1 MGANG
6 ARRLVIAPPG
16 PDTDDRELPRA
27 DVRAGRPSAAT
38 SAALETQILDAAW
51 QVALTCGASFSLDQ
65 VSQQARTS
73 KRTIYTRFH
82 NKDEM
87 VRRLL
92 DRRLADFLLALRSRS
107 HGLTFA
113 ETLENHAVASIRYF
127 LSLEGRA
134 LGWLIDSY
142 SEQAPDGANIRRALH
157 IAASKELETFL
168 QDAATKSGVV
178 IEDPN
183 FAAHFWLEALVG
195 HTRAVGASESEEE
208 ARTWAR
214 KTSAM
219 FVRALGG

>member
-1 MGANG
+1 M
-6 ARRLVIAPPG
+6 IAS
-16 PDTDDRELPRA
+16 PDPDADDRELPRT
-27 DVRAGRPSAAT
+27 DIRAGRPSAAT

-107 HGLTFA
+107 HGLTFP

-127 LSLEGRA
+127 LSLEGRV
-134 LGWLIDSY
+134 LGRLIDGY
-142 SEQAPDGANIRRALH
+142 SEHAPDGANIRQALH
-157 IAASKELETFL
+157 IAASKELEAFL
-168 QDAATKSGVV
+168 QEAAAKSGVV

-183 FAAHFWLEALVG
+183 FAAHFWLEGLVG
-195 HTRAVGASESEEE
+195 HTRAAGAAQSDE
-208 ARTWAR
+208 AVRIWAR
-214 KTSAM
+214 KVAAM